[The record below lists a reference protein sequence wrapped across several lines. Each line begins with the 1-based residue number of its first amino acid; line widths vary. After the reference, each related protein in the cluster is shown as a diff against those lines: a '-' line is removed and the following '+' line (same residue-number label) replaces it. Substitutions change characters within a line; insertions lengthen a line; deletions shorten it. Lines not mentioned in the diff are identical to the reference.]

1 MFCFFSKLYL
11 LNYFRVR
18 VWFWGLRLIRCHAAI
33 SAPWNARGR
42 VRRPAGSEQ
51 LMKHYRTTDIVP
63 QEHTIGRLCLSQ
75 DDTSIHGLLVMVCSV
90 ASMVRDDLTTTPGLS
105 AHPCNNICDE
115 ANTKHTHTSACT
127 ARSMQTRPETADGAQ
142 GCQDL
147 VCKVFSGQMEHCH
160 CAGSCIHECTL
171 RLVCPAAPMPCC
183 PSACPAR
190 CANLTNGGHGPPS
203 PICCRAA
210 VLPRCQPRCRAAVLP
225 RCPAAP
231 LPLCRAAPD

>member
-1 MFCFFSKLYL
+1 
-11 LNYFRVR
+11 
-18 VWFWGLRLIRCHAAI
+18 
-33 SAPWNARGR
+33 
-42 VRRPAGSEQ
+42 
-51 LMKHYRTTDIVP
+51 
-63 QEHTIGRLCLSQ
+63 
-75 DDTSIHGLLVMVCSV
+75 MVCSV

-190 CANLTNGGHGPPS
+190 CANLTNGGHGRLIDVTPANQS
-203 PICCRAA
+203 RQLSGSMCFVLASDSAA
-210 VLPRCQPRCRAAVLP
+210 M
-225 RCPAAP
+225 
-231 LPLCRAAPD
+231 